1 MVKSEIMKSVIK
13 SYLRGVLVA
22 VTPLIAINSTDSWA
36 YLMAIFAGV
45 IGPAL
50 RAVDSKDPAFG
61 MIADTIEVGID
72 KMAKASK
79 KTTAKKAVKK
89 TVKKQ

>member
-1 MVKSEIMKSVIK
+1 MVKSELMKSVIK
-13 SYLRGVLVA
+13 SYLRGVITA
-22 VTPLIAINSTDSWA
+22 ITPLIAINNTDPWA
-36 YLMAIFAGV
+36 YAMAIFAGV

-61 MIADTIEVGID
+61 MVADAIEVEID
-72 KMAKASK
+72 KMARGSK